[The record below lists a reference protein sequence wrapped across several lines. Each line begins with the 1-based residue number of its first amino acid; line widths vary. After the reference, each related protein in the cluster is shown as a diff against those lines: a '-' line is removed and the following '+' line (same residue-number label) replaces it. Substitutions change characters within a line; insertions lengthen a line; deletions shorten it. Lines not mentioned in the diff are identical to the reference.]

1 MVKFPFVTVLI
12 SVYINNHT
20 SVYGSFF
27 RGGRW
32 GYACCHQFLKNSYCT
47 GTVGVEADEAAT
59 RLARGE
65 IDDMPPPPPPSKK
78 QPVQTVNGGQIRDAI
93 KEQAKRK
100 RPEDGN
106 FQFDKRTMTASE
118 NSMMSEDEY
127 EDYRRNKM
135 ARSDDPLLAMQN
147 LEGAV

>member
-1 MVKFPFVTVLI
+1 MVISLFITVLI

-47 GTVGVEADEAAT
+47 GTVGIEADEAAT
-59 RLARGE
+59 RLAKGD
-65 IDDMPPPPPPSKK
+65 IDDMLPPPPPPKK
-78 QPVQTVNGGQIRDAI
+78 QPVQAVNGGQIRDAI

-100 RPEDGN
+100 RPDDGN

-118 NSMMSEDEY
+118 NSMMSEEEY
-127 EDYRRNKM
+127 EDYRKNKM
-135 ARSDDPLLAMQN
+135 ARSDDPLLAMQS